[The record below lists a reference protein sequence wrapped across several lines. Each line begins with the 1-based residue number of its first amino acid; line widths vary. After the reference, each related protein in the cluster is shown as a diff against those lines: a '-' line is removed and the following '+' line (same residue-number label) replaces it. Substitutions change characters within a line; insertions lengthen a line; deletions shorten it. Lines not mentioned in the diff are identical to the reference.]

1 LDKQN
6 SWYFG
11 AQAGQPMFMIMTLL
25 SFVAWCSFPF
35 FIFLFGLVLK
45 AGLSGI
51 PMWVDCSLR
60 SMFLDLFLARIIEKQ
75 ATQKTSRTK
84 MEMSGALA
92 RGLTPT
98 SYLIE
103 KNLVSVV

>member
-1 LDKQN
+1 
-6 SWYFG
+6 
-11 AQAGQPMFMIMTLL
+11 
-25 SFVAWCSFPF
+25 
-35 FIFLFGLVLK
+35 
-45 AGLSGI
+45 
-51 PMWVDCSLR
+51 
-60 SMFLDLFLARIIEKQ
+60 MFLDLFLARIIEKQ

-103 KNLVSVV
+103 KNLVGVV